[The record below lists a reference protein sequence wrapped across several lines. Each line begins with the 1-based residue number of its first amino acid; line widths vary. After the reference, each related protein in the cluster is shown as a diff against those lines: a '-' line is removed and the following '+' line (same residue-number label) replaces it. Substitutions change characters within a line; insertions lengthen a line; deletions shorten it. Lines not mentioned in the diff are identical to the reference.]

1 MNTTFLKEGDV
12 INLTAGMRVYATIP
26 SKFVYE
32 NAKLGDNSKVTN
44 TDLIIDEKYVNNG
57 EVNENIKKIANAIVN
72 AFRLE
77 CVDISLEA
85 SLNFVNSNI
94 KKPSKE
100 FFTIESGE
108 FLVIKTE
115 NTGGGNSANDFYPDG
130 HRVYC
135 KRLNNGS
142 FDEKGTEVNFYQTG
156 SFTAMIKDITPIRQ
170 MKMSFK

>member
-1 MNTTFLKEGDV
+1 MNTTLLKEGDV
-12 INLTAGMRVYATIP
+12 VNLTSGMRVYAKIP
-26 SKFVYE
+26 SKFVYT
-32 NAKLGDNSKVTN
+32 NAKLSSSDNLTT

-57 EVNENIKKIANAIVN
+57 EVNENIKKIATAIVN

-77 CVDISLEA
+77 CVDISLES

-115 NTGGGNSANDFYPDG
+115 NTGGGNSGNDYYPDG

-135 KRLNNGS
+135 KRLNNGF

-156 SFTAMIKDITPIRQ
+156 GFTAMIENITPIRQ

>member
-1 MNTTFLKEGDV
+1 MNTTLLKEGDV

-26 SKFVYE
+26 SKFVYA
-32 NAKLGDNSKVTN
+32 NAKLSDELTE
-44 TDLIIDEKYVNNG
+44 TDLIIDKKYLNDV
-57 EVNENIKKIANAIVN
+57 EVSEDIKNIATKIMN
-72 AFRLE
+72 AFGSQSTR
-77 CVDISLEA
+77 ISLEA

-94 KKPSKE
+94 KKPTQEE
-100 FFTIESGE
+100 FSIAPGE

-115 NTGGGNSANDFYPDG
+115 NTGGGNSGNDYYPDG

-142 FDEKGTEVNFYQTG
+142 FDEKGTEINFYQTG
-156 SFTAMIKDITPIRQ
+156 SFTAMIENITPIRQ